1 MEDRGADPYSV
12 SEASIKALQESD
24 IYVGVFGRE
33 YSDTTF
39 LEYQEAIKNKKPC
52 FAYIK
57 RVRYRDDRLSAFLKN
72 NLKPN
77 FKYYEFGN
85 NTNDLIRQLEVD
97 LQNFIVS
104 TLRLGIQ
111 ARAEKLGK
119 TIDLISKEEKNALNY
134 ISAKDP
140 LAEAQELFKQE
151 KYLESLFMTVAI
163 VQATLRYALKNHG
176 VITNSSN
183 TLGEMITQTQ
193 NFELFD
199 KDIVNILRNISIYRN
214 QVVHLGTSPDKKQMQ
229 EFLESARLLIK
240 KLSTSRIEATKGAE
254 CWDPLPVIKF
264 NLMGYNLK
272 RKLPQVGWEL
282 TNHSPY
288 QLKIRIEIHPW
299 LGKKDLNSL
308 IMDDDINGRKT
319 YSAEPNSVVWT
330 NGTFTLPGEC
340 GTSTEELVLEIRS
353 FATDVN
359 CIQKGEHKMLSSTW
373 KYVRQED
380 YWFYYPQGP

>member
-1 MEDRGADPYSV
+1 MEERGADPYSV

-24 IYVGVFGRE
+24 IYVGIFGRE

-39 LEYQEAIKNKKPC
+39 LEYQEAIKNNKPC

-57 RVRYRDDRLSAFLKN
+57 RARHRDDRLSAFLKN

-85 NTNDLIRQLEVD
+85 DTDDLIRQLEVD

-119 TIDLISKEEKNALNY
+119 TIALISKEEKNALNY
-134 ISAKDP
+134 ITAKDP
-140 LAEAQELFKQE
+140 LAEAQVLFRQE

-163 VQATLRYALKNHG
+163 VEATLRHALENHG
-176 VITNSSN
+176 VTTNSSN

-199 KDIVNILRNISIYRN
+199 KDIVDMLRTISIYRN
-214 QVVHLGTSPDKKQMQ
+214 QVVHLGTSPDKKQTQ
-229 EFLESARLLIK
+229 EFLEAARRLINRLLA
-240 KLSTSRIEATKGAE
+240 SRIEATKGAE
-254 CWDPLPVIKF
+254 FWDPLPVIKF

-299 LGKKDLNSL
+299 LGKRDLYSL
-308 IMDDDINGRKT
+308 IMDDDINGNKT

-330 NGTFTLPGEC
+330 NGTFTLPIEC
-340 GTSTEELVLEIRS
+340 VTSTEELVLEIRS
-353 FATDVN
+353 FVTDVN
-359 CIQKGEHKMLSSTW
+359 CMQKGEHKMLYSTW
-373 KYVRQED
+373 KYVRQGD